1 MPMPDKGKPDS
12 DTERKHPAMDAETTA
27 STDNTESATPELEL
41 ANTDMEMADS
51 AGDLDKWKS
60 LARKHEERA
69 KANAQAAKELAELKL
84 SMLTDTEKAL
94 EQAKSETRRQ
104 VMAEAATRLVDA
116 KLQAELNGKVLP
128 AEAVLTF
135 RKETFIDEQG
145 EVDDLAIK
153 AWVES
158 HATKAETVYP
168 DLAQGK
174 RGTNPVALN
183 SDPLLADLKAKLGII

>member
-1 MPMPDKGKPDS
+1 
-12 DTERKHPAMDAETTA
+12 MDAETTS
-27 STDNTESATPELEL
+27 STDTTETVLPEQDVTTP
-41 ANTDMEMADS
+41 DMEMAES
-51 AGDLDKWKS
+51 SGDLEKWKS

-69 KANAQAAKELAELKL
+69 KANAQAAKELAELKQ

-104 VMAEAATRLVDA
+104 VLAEVATKLVDA
-116 KLQAELNGKVLP
+116 KLQAELNGKVLS
-128 AEAVLTF
+128 ADAVLTF
-135 RKETFIDEQG
+135 KKEAFIGDDG
-145 EVDDLAIK
+145 EVDELAIK

-183 SDPLLADLKAKLGII
+183 SDPLLADLKAKLGIN